1 MAVTELRDRTDRENP
16 KPEIPSLSA
25 LTINGATP
33 FWSHGDGAQ
42 QRLSEAYAIL
52 TLLRGAHN
60 VCEEAGDSA
69 ADAFANI
76 RHEIKGCALEGIG
89 TLIALAQYH
98 LDCADA
104 ERKQREVRHG

>member
-1 MAVTELRDRTDRENP
+1 MAVTELRDRFDCENP

-25 LTINGATP
+25 LKINGTTP
-33 FWSHGDGAQ
+33 FWSHGDGAY
-42 QRLSEAYAIL
+42 QRLSEAHAIL

-60 VCEEAGDSA
+60 VCEDAGETV

-89 TLIALAQYH
+89 TLIALVQYH
-98 LDCADA
+98 LDCVGA
-104 ERKQREVRHG
+104 ERKQQEVRHG